1 MTHLRRWSQTS
12 FFVKLPCWLLLLLLF
27 LIPPGNH
34 YYFLVSRLIVV
45 DSHLLIFLFSIISYL
60 LHYQSPSC
68 TLFCSKTEIT
78 ILHPKTLTPHPTP
91 PSPPKNKTS
100 VSQKQYGNEFK
111 KKLSKKFVI
120 PANPIFSRSH
130 QRWLRHLN

>member
-1 MTHLRRWSQTS
+1 MTHLRRWSQKS
-12 FFVKLPCWLLLLLLF
+12 FFVKFPCWLLLLLLF

-45 DSHLLIFLFSIISYL
+45 DSHLLIFLFSIISSL

-91 PSPPKNKTS
+91 PPEK
-100 VSQKQYGNEFK
+100 
-111 KKLSKKFVI
+111 
-120 PANPIFSRSH
+120 
-130 QRWLRHLN
+130 